1 MKYLFA
7 TERQNYSD
15 YASSKVFYGLPGH
28 PAFPIRLASEILQRC
43 FAIRKTTDRYVLYDP
58 CCGGAYHLTALAYLH
73 WDRIDTIIGSD
84 INADALALAER
95 NLALLTTPGLERRTA
110 EIDKM
115 QAAYNKTSHAEA
127 LRSARRLRH
136 RLQTALTSHQ
146 IKTRLFYA
154 DAMDNDAIQT
164 ELAGAHIDIIFT
176 DVPYGKRSTWHSDRT
191 SQTPMDRLL
200 ESLLPILSSDTV
212 VAIACDKQQKA
223 RHERYRQAERFRI
236 GKRQVFVLQPQ
247 LSP

>member
-7 TERQNYSD
+7 TDRQNYAD
-15 YASSKVFYGLPGH
+15 FASGKVFHGLPEH
-28 PAFPIRLASEILQRC
+28 PAFPVRLASEILQRC
-43 FAIRKTTDRYVLYDP
+43 FAKRATTDRCVLYDP
-58 CCGGAYHLTALAYLH
+58 CCGGAYHLATLAYLH
-73 WDRIDTIIGSD
+73 WDRIDTIVGSD
-84 INADALALAER
+84 IDADALALAER
-95 NLALLTTPGLERRTA
+95 NLALLTAPGLERRIA

-115 QAAYNKTSHAEA
+115 WAAYNKTSHEEA
-127 LRSARRLRH
+127 LKSAQHLQH

-146 IKTRLFYA
+146 IKTHLFCA
-154 DAMDNDAIQT
+154 DAMDSNAIQT
-164 ELAGAHIDIIFT
+164 ELEGTHIDIIFT
-176 DVPYGKRSTWHSDRT
+176 DVPYGKRSTWQSDHPQ
-191 SQTPMDRLL
+191 QTPMDRLL
-200 ESLLPILSSDTV
+200 ESILPILSSDTF

>member
-15 YASSKVFYGLPGH
+15 YASGKVFYGLPEH

-43 FAIRKTTDRYVLYDP
+43 FALCKTTGRCVLYDP
-58 CCGGAYHLTALAYLH
+58 CCGGAYHLATLAYLH
-73 WDRIDTIIGSD
+73 WDRIDAIAGSD

-95 NLALLTTPGLERRTA
+95 NLALLTAPGLERRIA

-115 QAAYNKTSHAEA
+115 RAAYGKASHEEA
-127 LRSARRLRH
+127 LKSAQRLQH
-136 RLQTALTSHQ
+136 RLQTALASHQ
-146 IKTRLFYA
+146 IKTRLFCA
-154 DAMDNDAIQT
+154 DAMDSDAIQT
-164 ELAGAHIDIIFT
+164 KLGGAHIDVIFT
-176 DVPYGKRSTWHSDRT
+176 DVPYGKRSTWQSDRT
-191 SQTPMDRLL
+191 SQTAMDRLI
-200 ESLLPILSSDTV
+200 ESLLPVLSSDAV

-236 GKRQVFVLQPQ
+236 GKRQVFILRPKS
-247 LSP
+247 SP